1 MKIKLIFLCLL
12 ISNLSYANNL
22 KVISHEETHISW
34 AEYQA
39 ATKQMK
45 TTTATC
51 QASADPASGKAG
63 DEISAFGNVSYSIY
77 NDANDTET
85 YSIDEYMCINT
96 FGCTHFRDYVTLDS
110 HLSGSGGGVIGT
122 KQYIENKGT
131 YVDES
136 TMQISGSS
144 ACFKQGS
151 NTVTVN

>member
-1 MKIKLIFLCLL
+1 MKIKLIILSLL
-12 ISNLSYANNL
+12 ASNFVYANNL
-22 KVISHEETHISW
+22 KIISHEETHISW
-34 AEYQA
+34 SEYKDA
-39 ATKQMK
+39 VKLMK

-77 NDANDTET
+77 NDANDAQT

-110 HLSGSGGGVIGT
+110 HLSGSGEGVIGT
-122 KQYIENKGT
+122 KQYIETKGT
-131 YVDES
+131 YVDEA